1 MTVRSARLVNAVIGP
16 AARLLAIAVVATVA
30 VACSSNPERAKAE
43 YLKSGDA
50 YFAQKKYSEAAV
62 QYRNAL
68 QEDPKS
74 GEAHLKLAKS
84 YEQLGA
90 LRNAAREFIRAAD
103 SLPGSVEPQV
113 RAAAYLLLG
122 EQFDDAAPARRRH
135 SRSIRRTWMRK
146 SSSATRSQA

>member
-43 YLKSGDA
+43 YLKSGDT

-84 YEQLGA
+84 Y
-90 LRNAAREFIRAAD
+90 
-103 SLPGSVEPQV
+103 
-113 RAAAYLLLG
+113 
-122 EQFDDAAPARRRH
+122 
-135 SRSIRRTWMRK
+135 
-146 SSSATRSQA
+146 